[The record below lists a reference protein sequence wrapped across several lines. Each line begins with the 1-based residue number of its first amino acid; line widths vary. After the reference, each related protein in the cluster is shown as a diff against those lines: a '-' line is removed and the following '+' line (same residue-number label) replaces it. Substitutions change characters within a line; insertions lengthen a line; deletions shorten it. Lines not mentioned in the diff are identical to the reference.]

1 MKYRAFHLRLDL
13 DDPKHHKKCKDKNGD
28 AYEIPEADFLDM
40 KASGKLTSLGELYAG
55 DFTGVAE
62 CTTPG
67 ESKDTDVE
75 PLAIKCIVVY
85 VGGTAYRICV
95 DQ

>member
-13 DDPKHHKKCKDKNGD
+13 DDPKRNKRCKDKNGD
-28 AYEIPEADFLDM
+28 ACEIPKAEFDDM
-40 KASGKLTSLGELYAG
+40 KASGQLNSLGELYAG
-55 DFTGVAE
+55 TFTGIDE
-62 CTTPG
+62 CRTS
-67 ESKDTDVE
+67 ESKDADVE
-75 PLAIKCIVVY
+75 PLAVKCIVVY